1 MVRGQTSLSCDGNT
15 ITEGFKEVSA
25 IMGLV
30 GTNKAGCILKNELD
44 RDKQESGEN
53 SWVEV

>member
-1 MVRGQTSLSCDGNT
+1 MVGGQTSLNYDGNT

-25 IMGLV
+25 IMGLL
-30 GTNKAGCILKNELD
+30 GTNKAGCILRNELD